1 MSGELISDVITSIC
15 DDIWKGM
22 PIEMLNHSISTW
34 RSICEF
40 SDARSITYASICSGT
55 EILTP

>member
-1 MSGELISDVITSIC
+1 MSGQLISDVIPSIC

-34 RSICEF
+34 RSIFEF
-40 SDARSITYASICSGT
+40 SDVRSIAYASICSGT